1 MVPRK
6 LRIEYPGAIY
16 HVMNRGDQRE
26 DIFIDD
32 EDRRKFLST
41 LGEWCRKTVKEETER
56 LGWQENELLARPKG
70 DKGKE
75 SV

>member
-1 MVPRK
+1 
-6 LRIEYPGAIY
+6 
-16 HVMNRGDQRE
+16 MNRGDQRE

-41 LGEWCRKTVKEETER
+41 LGECCRKPVKEETER
-56 LGWQENELLARPKG
+56 LGWQEKELLARPKG